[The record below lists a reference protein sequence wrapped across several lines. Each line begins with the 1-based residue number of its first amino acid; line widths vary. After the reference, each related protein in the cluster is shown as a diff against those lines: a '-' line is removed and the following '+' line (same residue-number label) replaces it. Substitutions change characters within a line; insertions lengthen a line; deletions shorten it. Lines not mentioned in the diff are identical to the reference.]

1 MFLREFVWK
10 CLASDFSLA
19 RLAQVQ
25 RILNEIADLRR
36 FNSWTLKIRG
46 HKPHGSWIRRN
57 RQIKALCTAPT
68 ACPETHSSL
77 YNDSRST

>member
-10 CLASDFSLA
+10 CLASDSSLT

-36 FNSWTLKIRG
+36 FDSWALKIRG
-46 HKPHGSWIRRN
+46 HNPHRRWIRGHRQMKSNRTALHGGSRN
-57 RQIKALCTAPT
+57 
-68 ACPETHSSL
+68 SL
-77 YNDSRST
+77 FT